1 MVTVQVQIPSPLS
14 EEERAVFKELARMLG
29 EQGSDDPEKGFFD
42 KIKDA
47 FGTE

>member
-1 MVTVQVQIPSPLS
+1 MTVQVQIPSALS
-14 EEERAVFKELARMLG
+14 EEERAGFKELARMGG
-29 EQGSDDPEKGFFD
+29 ENASDDSEKGFFD